1 MSNKKIPNEE
11 MLDNLR
17 KSLVDA
23 NLCGKMS
30 KKRLAHTLEVEKM
43 AERLAS
49 LYAPEKTFELRAAAL
64 LHDVTKECSFD
75 EQIRLCAELD
85 IKIGEAEYYAA
96 KTLHAITGSKIIA
109 EKYPEFDIEEIRECV
124 RWHTTG
130 KAGMSLCEKLIYLAD
145 YIDMSR
151 TFEDC
156 VKLRALFFGVDFA
169 SMTEDEKLAHLDDTL
184 LVSYDMTIKGL
195 LEKGAPISFD
205 TISARNELAINKIK
219 RRA

>member
-1 MSNKKIPNEE
+1 MSNKMTLNEE
-11 MLDNLR
+11 MLDALR
-17 KSLVDA
+17 KSLMDT

-30 KKRLAHTLEVEKM
+30 DKRLKHILEVEKM

-49 LYAPEKTFELRAAAL
+49 LYAPEKTLILRAAAL

-75 EQIRLCAELD
+75 EQIKMCAEFD

-96 KTLHAITGSKIIA
+96 KTLHAMTGAKIISK
-109 EKYPEFDIEEIRECV
+109 KYPDFNTEEIRECV

-156 VKLRALFFGVDFA
+156 VALREIFFGVDIA
-169 SMTEDEKLAHLDDTL
+169 AMTEDEKLTHLDDAL
-184 LVSYDMTIKGL
+184 LISYDMTIKGL

-219 RRA
+219 RRK

>member
-1 MSNKKIPNEE
+1 MSNKKMPNEE
-11 MLDNLR
+11 MLDTLR
-17 KSLVDA
+17 RSLVET

-30 KKRLAHTLEVEKM
+30 DKRLRHTLEVEKM
-43 AERLAS
+43 AKRLAL
-49 LYAPEKTFELRAAAL
+49 LYVPEKEFVLRASAL
-64 LHDVTKECSFD
+64 LHDITKECSFD
-75 EQIRLCAELD
+75 EQIKLCAELD
-85 IKIGEAEYYAA
+85 IKIGEIEYYAA
-96 KTLHAITGSKIIA
+96 KTLHAITGAKIISK
-109 EKYPEFDIEEIRECV
+109 KYPEFDIEEIRECV

-156 VKLRALFFGVDFA
+156 VCLRESFFGVDIA
-169 SMTEDEKLAHLDDTL
+169 AMTEEEKQAHLDDTL

-195 LEKGAPISFD
+195 LQKGAPISFD

-219 RRA
+219 RRT